1 VQRGLR
7 QWWAALSRTRVRAD
21 WRQQQLD
28 LLKQSQAP
36 QAELLNM
43 VAPSV
48 QKLVEATTP
57 E

>member
-1 VQRGLR
+1 LKAIEYLNAG
-7 QWWAALSRTRVRAD
+7 TRVPAD

-28 LLKQSQAP
+28 LLKQAQAP

-43 VAPSV
+43 VAPAV
-48 QKLVEATTP
+48 QKLLEATTP